1 MKTEKNILIAFI
13 LNLLFSLFE
22 LFGGI
27 FTNSISITSD
37 AFHDFCD
44 SISIGLSFFLEK
56 KSKSKPNNI
65 YTYGYTRYSVLG
77 ALITTTILIT
87 GAVIAIYN
95 SIKRIINPVSINY
108 DGMIFLALIGVCV
121 NMLAAYFTK
130 EGHSLNQKSVN
141 LHMIEDVLG
150 WIIVLIGSIIIKFT
164 EITLIDSF
172 MSIIV
177 STFILIKSIKNL
189 KSILNIFLEKKPD
202 DIIVENIKEAILKI
216 DGVIDI
222 HHVHI
227 WSIDGFNNYATMHIV
242 TENNNCLIKDKI
254 RKLLLNEKI
263 SHVTI
268 EIEDKSETCKQKD
281 CSIKHICNHHH

>member
-65 YTYGYTRYSVLG
+65 YTYGYTRYSILG

-87 GAVIAIYN
+87 GAVIVIYN

-202 DIIVENIKEAILKI
+202 DIIIENIKEAILKI

-268 EIEDKSETCKQKD
+268 EIEDKSENCKQKD